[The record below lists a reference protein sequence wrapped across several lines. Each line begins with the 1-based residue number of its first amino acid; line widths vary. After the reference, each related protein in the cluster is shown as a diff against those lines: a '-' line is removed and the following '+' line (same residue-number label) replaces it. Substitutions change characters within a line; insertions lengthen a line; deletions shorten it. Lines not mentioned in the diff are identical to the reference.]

1 MKKIRI
7 SYKQKRITYPMNLYE
22 IGVESYF
29 SKSAYKTPFKLKK
42 MYWYDELADADMFT
56 PSCPHLHSVDG
67 KYKLNVYDGTLYDI
81 RLKKIMRN
89 KRVNDEELRKLWD
102 DAGFLQFAT
111 KMRELYFEKYPH
123 SQLPQIPVFT

>member
-22 IGVESYF
+22 IRVESYF
-29 SKSAYKTPFKLKK
+29 SKSAYKIPFKLKK

-67 KYKLNVYDGTLYDI
+67 KYKLNVCCTIFG
-81 RLKKIMRN
+81 
-89 KRVNDEELRKLWD
+89 
-102 DAGFLQFAT
+102 
-111 KMRELYFEKYPH
+111 
-123 SQLPQIPVFT
+123 

>member
-1 MKKIRI
+1 MKKVRI
-7 SYKQKRITYPMNLYE
+7 SYKKKRINRTMSIYE
-22 IGVESYF
+22 IGVECYF

-81 RLKKIMRN
+81 RLKKTIRN
-89 KRVNDEELRKLWD
+89 KRVNDEELKKLWG

>member
-1 MKKIRI
+1 M
-7 SYKQKRITYPMNLYE
+7 
-22 IGVESYF
+22 
-29 SKSAYKTPFKLKK
+29 SAYKTPIKLKK

-56 PSCPHLHSVDG
+56 SSCPHLNSVDG

-81 RLKKIMRN
+81 RLKKTIRN
-89 KRVNDEELRKLWD
+89 KRVNDEELKKLWG